1 MTKKYVIGTH
11 GSAKLVCMIK
21 SQDREFRGGNMPIK
35 TQTCLHDQKPRP
47 RIPGRE
53 NAFKNTNLC
62 IGISHI
68 SGVASIEAMR
78 QLPH

>member
-1 MTKKYVIGTH
+1 
-11 GSAKLVCMIK
+11 MIK
-21 SQDREFRGGNMPIK
+21 SQEREFQGGDIPIK

-62 IGISHI
+62 IGISH
-68 SGVASIEAMR
+68 M
-78 QLPH
+78 